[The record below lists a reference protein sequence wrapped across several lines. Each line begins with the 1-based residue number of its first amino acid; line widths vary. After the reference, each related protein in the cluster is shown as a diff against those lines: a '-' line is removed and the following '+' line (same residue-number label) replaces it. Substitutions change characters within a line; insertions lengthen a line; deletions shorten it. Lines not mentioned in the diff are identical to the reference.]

1 MLERVDLYTW
11 YKVDIILYW
20 DSKTYDI
27 RVDDVTYVRKSPF
40 SAPSFSRI
48 GLYSFPRGEVWFDE
62 IFAGTDST
70 MELQCPLISPTG
82 VQMDR
87 PLQNS
92 WPLSAIG
99 RESYNHPMTRWL
111 SHISDRTEY
120 DYNNGGLVPFDGE
133 AHQAYMSDVQVRF
146 GTGDKVPAP
155 GERKGCNQYILFIP
169 TSARSVHSS
178 DCWRDVC
185 LQVRSWRAC

>member
-1 MLERVDLYTW
+1 MQVLERVDVYTW
-11 YKVDIILYW
+11 YKVDIIFYW
-20 DSKTYDI
+20 DSKTYDV

-70 MELQCPLISPTG
+70 MKLQCPLISSTG

-92 WPLSAIG
+92 WPLKDIG
-99 RESYNHPMTRWL
+99 GESYNHPMTRWM
-111 SHISDRTEY
+111 SHISDRAEY

-133 AHQAYMSDVQVRF
+133 AHQAYMSDIQVRF
-146 GTGDKVPAP
+146 TTGDKMPAP
-155 GERKGCNQYILFIP
+155 GRQA
-169 TSARSVHSS
+169 ARSSS
-178 DCWRDVC
+178 SSRKA
-185 LQVRSWRAC
+185 SN